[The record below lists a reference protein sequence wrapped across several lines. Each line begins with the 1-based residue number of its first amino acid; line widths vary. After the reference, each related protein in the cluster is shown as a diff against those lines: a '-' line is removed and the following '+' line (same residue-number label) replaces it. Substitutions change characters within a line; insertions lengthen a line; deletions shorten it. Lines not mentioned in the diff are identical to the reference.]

1 MLEEPEVPRIEF
13 LESSAGRAKT
23 IEVEG
28 GCALV
33 DLCDAHYA
41 PVPFSC
47 RSATCGTC
55 HIQVLEGAEL
65 FEPPNE
71 AETELLSI
79 LRGPRGSRLACQ
91 AEVRAV
97 PGVIRIRPAD
107 G

>member
-1 MLEEPEVPRIEF
+1 MPRIEF
-13 LESSAGRAKT
+13 LESTAGRAKT

-33 DLCDAHYA
+33 DVCDSHFA

-55 HIQVLEGAEL
+55 HVQVLAGGDL
-65 FEPPNE
+65 LEPPNE
-71 AETELLSI
+71 AEAELLSI
-79 LRGPRGSRLACQ
+79 LRGPPGSRLACQ
-91 AEVRAV
+91 AEVKPG
-97 PGVIRIRPAD
+97 PGVLRIRPAD